1 MYHERIN
8 LLHCILFSMKM
19 IFRCA
24 VLYMILVAG
33 AASATHLPRIAPEQA
48 GFSAEGLA
56 KVDALIEASIA
67 NGFPG
72 AVLAITRNGHL
83 VKLTAYGNAKVRD
96 ENGVLDTPEP
106 MRTDTLFD
114 LASNTKTWATTFAIQ
129 HLVHQGKLDIN
140 APVQQYL
147 PGFVDGEDDPVKGK
161 ANITVAQLL
170 RHTSGTVANPMYYDR
185 TWSPELFSQNRKTTY
200 QTLLQTPLTFPP
212 DQKNVYSDLGF
223 MLLGL
228 LVETITGMPL
238 DEYVEQA
245 FYAPLELRALFAPL
259 RPHPRIKGIIAQD
272 IAATEIHGNTRDGHI
287 GFENIRTRTIQGQ
300 VHDEKAFYS
309 LEEIAGHAGLFADA
323 ESLTVLQHIM
333 LNGGCYQAQCFFD
346 QTVIDLFTTPDFTH
360 DPGYG
365 LGWRLN
371 VAGNTH
377 EPATFFGRYAS
388 PRAFGH
394 TGWTGIATLVDP
406 EYNLG
411 IVLLTNKKHTLVVD
425 AKTDSNR
432 FVGDTFPIS
441 NYRQVMEHVYMA
453 MLPQLFPA
461 R

>member
-1 MYHERIN
+1 MN
-8 LLHCILFSMKM
+8 WILALCLM
-19 IFRCA
+19 
-24 VLYMILVAG
+24 L
-33 AASATHLPRIAPEQA
+33 AAHTVSAAHLPRMAPDKA
-48 GFSAEGLA
+48 GFSIEGLA
-56 KVDALIEASIA
+56 RVDALIEDSIA

-72 AVLAITRNGHL
+72 AVLAITRNGYL
-83 VKLTAYGNAKVRD
+83 VKLTAYGHTKVQD
-96 ENGVLDTPEP
+96 ENGILDTPEP

-147 PGFVDGEDDPVKGK
+147 PGFMDGDEDPIKGK
-161 ANITVAQLL
+161 AGVTVAQLL
-170 RHTSGTVANPMYYDR
+170 RHTSGTIANPMYYDR
-185 TWSPELFSQNRKTTY
+185 EWSPELFSQNQKTTY
-200 QTLLQTPLTFPP
+200 QKLLQTPLAFPP
-212 DQKNVYSDLGF
+212 DQNNVYSDLGF

-238 DEYVEQA
+238 DAYVEQM
-245 FYAPLELRALFAPL
+245 FYSPLDLRALFAPL
-259 RPHPRIKGIIAQD
+259 RPHPRIKDTGVQN

-287 GFENIRTRTIQGQ
+287 WFENIRTRTIQGE

-309 LEEIAGHAGLFADA
+309 LQEIAGHAGLFADA
-323 ESLTVLQHIM
+323 ESLAVLQQIM
-333 LNGGCYQAQCFFD
+333 LGGGCYNTRCFFD
-346 QTVIDLFTTPDFTH
+346 QTTIDLFTTPDFTH

-371 VAGNTH
+371 VADNGY

-411 IVLLTNKKHTLVVD
+411 IVLLTNKKHTPVVD
-425 AKTDSNR
+425 AQADSNR

-441 NYRQVMEHVYMA
+441 DYRQVMEHIYMA
-453 MLPQLFPA
+453 MSPDTK
-461 R
+461 

>member
-1 MYHERIN
+1 MHRI
-8 LLHCILFSMKM
+8 LALCILLS
-19 IFRCA
+19 A
-24 VLYMILVAG
+24 HL
-33 AASATHLPRIAPEQA
+33 ASATTLPRIAPEQA

-56 KVDALIEASIA
+56 RVDALIEDTIA

-96 ENGVLDTPEP
+96 EHGVLAEPQP

-129 HLVHQGKLDIN
+129 HLVHQGKIDIN

-161 ANITVAQLL
+161 AGITVAQLL
-170 RHTSGTVANPMYYDR
+170 RHTSGAVANPMYYDR
-185 TWSPELFSQNRKTTY
+185 AWSPDLFSQQRQTTY
-200 QTLLQTPLTFPP
+200 QELLNTPLTLPP
-212 DQKNVYSDLGF
+212 GQKNVYSDLGF

-228 LVETITGMPL
+228 LVETISGMPL
-238 DEYVEQA
+238 DNYVEQV
-245 FYAPLELRALFAPL
+245 FYAPLGVRALFAPL
-259 RPHPRIKGIIAQD
+259 REHPRIKNISAHD

-287 GFENIRTRTIQGQ
+287 WFENIRTKTIQGQ
-300 VHDEKAFYS
+300 VHDEKAYYS

-323 ESLTVLQHIM
+323 ESLALLQQVM
-333 LNGGCYQAQCFFD
+333 LGGGCYKAQCFFD
-346 QTVIDLFTTPDFTH
+346 QAIIDVFTTPDFTH
-360 DPGYG
+360 NPSFG

-371 VAGNTH
+371 IASGEY
-377 EPATFFGRYAS
+377 EPAKFFGRYAS

-411 IVLLTNKKHTLVVD
+411 IVLLTNKKHTLVLD

-432 FVGDTFPIS
+432 FVGDTFSIS
-441 NYRQVMEHVYMA
+441 DYRQVMEHVYLA
-453 MLPQLFPA
+453 MLPKW
-461 R
+461 

>member
-1 MYHERIN
+1 MPW
-8 LLHCILFSMKM
+8 ILALCMM
-19 IFRCA
+19 LAAHA
-24 VLYMILVAG
+24 VS
-33 AASATHLPRIAPEQA
+33 AAHLPRIAPEQV
-48 GFSAEGLA
+48 GFSIEGLA
-56 KVDALIEASIA
+56 RVDALIEDSIA

-72 AVLAITRNGHL
+72 AVLAITRDGHL

-96 ENGVLDTPEP
+96 ENGVLDTPWP

-140 APVQQYL
+140 VPVQQYL
-147 PGFVDGEDDPVKGK
+147 PGFMDGDKDPIKGK
-161 ANITVAQLL
+161 ASVTVAQLL
-170 RHTSGTVANPMYYDR
+170 RHTSGAIANPMYYDR
-185 TWSPELFSQNRKTTY
+185 QWSPELFSQDRQSTY
-200 QTLLQTPLTFPP
+200 QKLLQTPLAFPP
-212 DQKNVYSDLGF
+212 DQNNVYSDLGF

-238 DEYVEQA
+238 DAYVEQT

-259 RPHPRIKGIIAQD
+259 HQHPRIKDISAQD
-272 IAATEIHGNTRDGHI
+272 IAATEIHGNTRNGHI
-287 GFENIRTRTIQGQ
+287 WFENIRTRTIQGE

-309 LEEIAGHAGLFADA
+309 LQEIAGHAGLFADA
-323 ESLTVLQHIM
+323 ESLAVLQQIM
-333 LNGGCYQAQCFFD
+333 LGGGCYNAQCFFD
-346 QTVIDLFTTPDFTH
+346 QTTIDLFTRPDFTH

-371 VAGNTH
+371 VAGNGY

-388 PRAFGH
+388 SQAFGH

-406 EYNLG
+406 EYKLG
-411 IVLLTNKKHTLVVD
+411 IVLLTNKKHTPVLD

-432 FVGDTFPIS
+432 FVGDTFLIS

-453 MLPQLFPA
+453 FLPK
-461 R
+461 